1 MDTVSVTCQQFNVND
16 SSYAVLEKFYENGD
30 KIKRNDIVLLLDSSK
45 AALDIE
51 SEAEGFFYTNSNPG
65 DHIKVGEVLYIISKE
80 IISDQSVIDSFFT
93 VSVAEGEKET
103 LSSKIVTKSAKK
115 LMDANHLNESDFAEE
130 VITEDI
136 INAYLKGKNKVSPVI
151 LEGSNFKPVK
161 KVALIGAGQGLA
173 QVLDLLF
180 NLPEFV
186 PVQIYDDTPEKQ
198 GTFFFNIPLKG
209 VVDTKA
215 IINDFSNGEFDFIVN
230 TVSTSITFRKKIFSE
245 LNNAGIPFANLIHP
259 ASYIGFNN
267 IIGQG
272 NVVFAHV
279 SIGPCTQIGNDN
291 FISARCNIEH
301 HNVLGNHCTF
311 GPGVMTS
318 GSVTIG
324 NEVKFGTGVFIEP
337 KLEIGSNSV
346 IASGSI
352 VIRNID
358 EEVVAYP
365 HGSKLTFKKLKS

>member
-1 MDTVSVTCQQFNVND
+1 M
-16 SSYAVLEKFYENGD
+16 
-30 KIKRNDIVLLLDSSK
+30 
-45 AALDIE
+45 
-51 SEAEGFFYTNSNPG
+51 
-65 DHIKVGEVLYIISKE
+65 YIISQE
-80 IISDQSVIDSFFT
+80 IISDQSVVASFFT
-93 VSVAEGEKET
+93 ISVAQGENEI

-115 LMDANHLNESDFAEE
+115 LMDANHLNENDFAEE
-130 VITEDI
+130 VITEEI
-136 INAYLKGKNKVSPVI
+136 INAFLKGKNKVIPVI
-151 LEGSNFKPVK
+151 LEGSNFKHVK

-209 VVDTKA
+209 VVDSKA
-215 IINDFSNGEFDFIVN
+215 IIKDFKNGEFDFIVN
-230 TVSTSITFRKKIFSE
+230 TVSTSITFRKKIFTE
-245 LNNAGIPFANLIHP
+245 LSNAGIPFANLIHP

-337 KLEIGSNSV
+337 KLVIGSNSI

-352 VIRNID
+352 VTRNID

>member
-1 MDTVSVTCQQFNVND
+1 MCDFLF
-16 SSYAVLEKFYENGD
+16 VL
-30 KIKRNDIVLLLDSSK
+30 
-45 AALDIE
+45 
-51 SEAEGFFYTNSNPG
+51 
-65 DHIKVGEVLYIISKE
+65 
-80 IISDQSVIDSFFT
+80 
-93 VSVAEGEKET
+93 
-103 LSSKIVTKSAKK
+103 
-115 LMDANHLNESDFAEE
+115 
-130 VITEDI
+130 
-136 INAYLKGKNKVSPVI
+136 
-151 LEGSNFKPVK
+151 
-161 KVALIGAGQGLA
+161 
-173 QVLDLLF
+173 
-180 NLPEFV
+180 
-186 PVQIYDDTPEKQ
+186 
-198 GTFFFNIPLKG
+198 
-209 VVDTKA
+209 
-215 IINDFSNGEFDFIVN
+215 FDFIVN
-230 TVSTSITFRKKIFSE
+230 TFSTSITFRKKIFIE